1 MRKPRVAINGFGRIG
16 RTVYK
21 EIVRRNCAEV
31 VVIRDIANVET
42 LWHLLK
48 YDSTQGHWTWGQWT
62 NNAILTENGNAA
74 VVQSNDIPNWKDW
87 NVDVVIECTGT
98 MKSKEEL
105 QIHIQKGAKKVIL
118 SSPAQDDLLH
128 WIIGVNDAEVNK
140 NDLFFSCAS
149 CTTNNVAPIIQTIDK
164 ALGIESCYISTVHS
178 YTSDQRLHDAPHKD
192 LRRARS
198 APNSIVPTTTGAAKA
213 LTKVFPHLS
222 HQIGGCGMRV
232 PVANG
237 SLSDITFIV
246 KRNTSVEEV
255 LQMFEEYQSLNPT
268 ILWMCNDP
276 IVSRDIL
283 GDTHSCILDVE
294 LTSVIG
300 KMVKVVGWYDN
311 EMGYSNRLIDA
322 ITYLYS

>member
-1 MRKPRVAINGFGRIG
+1 MRKPRIAINGFGRIG
-16 RTVYK
+16 RTVFK
-21 EIVRRNCAEV
+21 ELVRRDCAEV
-31 VVIRDIANVET
+31 VVIRDIADAQT

-48 YDSTQGHWTWGQWT
+48 YDSTQGMWTKGVFE
-62 NNAILTENGNAA
+62 NNSIQTSNGHATLI
-74 VVQSNDIPNWKDW
+74 QSEDIPQWSQW
-87 NVDVVIECTGT
+87 EVDVVLECTGT
-98 MKSKEEL
+98 MKTKSEL
-105 QIHIQKGAKKVIL
+105 LVHIQNGAQKVIL

-128 WIIGVNDAEVNK
+128 WIVGVNDHIVNK
-140 NDLFFSCAS
+140 QDSFFSCAS
-149 CTTNNVAPIIQTIDK
+149 CTTNNVAPIIHVIEES
-164 ALGIESCYISTVHS
+164 LGVESCYISTVHS

-213 LTKVFPHLS
+213 LTKVFPQLS
-222 HQIGGCGMRV
+222 TQIGGCGMRV

-246 KRNTSVEEV
+246 QKSTSVSEIIA
-255 LQMFEEYQSLNPT
+255 LFEQFEKKHPT
-268 ILWMCNDP
+268 ILSLCYDP
-276 IVSRDIL
+276 LVSKDIL

-322 ITYLYS
+322 ICYLYS

>member
-1 MRKPRVAINGFGRIG
+1 MSKPRIAINGFGRIG
-16 RTVYK
+16 RTVFK
-21 EIVRRNCAEV
+21 ELVRRDCAEV
-31 VVIRDIANVET
+31 VVIRDIADAQT

-48 YDSTQGHWTWGQWT
+48 YDSTQGMWTKGVFE
-62 NNAILTENGNAA
+62 NNSIQTSNGHATLI
-74 VVQSNDIPNWKDW
+74 QSEDIPQWSQW
-87 NVDVVIECTGT
+87 EVDVVLECTGT
-98 MKSKEEL
+98 MKTKSEL
-105 QIHIQKGAKKVIL
+105 LVHIENGAQKVIL

-128 WIIGVNDAEVNK
+128 WIIGVNDHIVNK
-140 NDLFFSCAS
+140 QDSFFSCAS
-149 CTTNNVAPIIQTIDK
+149 CTTNNVAPIIHVIEES
-164 ALGIESCYISTVHS
+164 LGVESCYISTVHS

-213 LTKVFPHLS
+213 LTKVFPQLS
-222 HQIGGCGMRV
+222 TQIGGCGMRV

-237 SLSDITFIV
+237 SLSDLTFIV
-246 KRNTSVEEV
+246 QKRTSVSEV
-255 LQMFEEYQSLNPT
+255 IALFEQFEKKHPT
-268 ILWMCNDP
+268 ILSLCYDP
-276 IVSRDIL
+276 LVSKDIL

-322 ITYLYS
+322 ICYLYS

>member
-1 MRKPRVAINGFGRIG
+1 MRKPRIAINGFGRIG
-16 RTVYK
+16 RTVFK
-21 EIVRRNCAEV
+21 ELVRRDCAEV
-31 VVIRDIANVET
+31 VVIRDIADTQT

-48 YDSTQGHWTWGQWT
+48 YDSTQGMWTKGVFENNSIQTSNGHATLIQSEEIPQWSQW
-62 NNAILTENGNAA
+62 E
-74 VVQSNDIPNWKDW
+74 
-87 NVDVVIECTGT
+87 VDVVLECTGT
-98 MKSKEEL
+98 MKTKSEL
-105 QIHIQKGAKKVIL
+105 LVHIQNGAQKVIL

-128 WIIGVNDAEVNK
+128 WIVGVNDHIVNK
-140 NDLFFSCAS
+140 QDSFFSCAS
-149 CTTNNVAPIIQTIDK
+149 CTTNNVAPIIHIIEES
-164 ALGIESCYISTVHS
+164 LGVESCYISTVHS

-213 LTKVFPHLS
+213 LTKVFPQLS
-222 HQIGGCGMRV
+222 TQIGGCGMRV

-246 KRNTSVEEV
+246 QKSTSVSEIIA
-255 LQMFEEYQSLNPT
+255 LFEQFEKKHPT
-268 ILWMCNDP
+268 ILSLCYDP
-276 IVSRDIL
+276 LVSKDIL

-322 ITYLYS
+322 ICYLYS

>member
-1 MRKPRVAINGFGRIG
+1 MRKPRIAINGFGRIG
-16 RTVYK
+16 RTVFK
-21 EIVRRNCAEV
+21 ELVRRDCAEV
-31 VVIRDIANVET
+31 VVIRDIADAQT

-48 YDSTQGHWTWGQWT
+48 YDSTQGMWIKGVFENNSIQTPNGHAALIQSEEIPQWSQWG
-62 NNAILTENGNAA
+62 
-74 VVQSNDIPNWKDW
+74 
-87 NVDVVIECTGT
+87 VDVVLECTGT
-98 MKSKEEL
+98 MKTKNEL
-105 QIHIQKGAKKVIL
+105 LVHIQNGAQKVIL
-118 SSPAQDDLLH
+118 SSPSQDDLLH
-128 WIIGVNDAEVNK
+128 WIVGVNDHNVSKE
-140 NDLFFSCAS
+140 DSFFSCAS
-149 CTTNNVAPIIQTIDK
+149 CTTNNVAPIIHTIDQ
-164 ALGIESCYISTVHS
+164 ALGVESCYISTVHS

-213 LTKVFPHLS
+213 LTKVFPQLS
-222 HQIGGCGMRV
+222 NQIGGCGMRV

-246 KRNTSVEEV
+246 QKSTSVSEV
-255 LQMFEEYQSLNPT
+255 IALFEQFEKKHPT
-268 ILWMCNDP
+268 ILSLCYDP
-276 IVSRDIL
+276 LVSKDIL

-322 ITYLYS
+322 ICYLYS

>member
-1 MRKPRVAINGFGRIG
+1 MRKPRIAINGFGRIG
-16 RTVYK
+16 RTVFK
-21 EIVRRNCAEV
+21 ELVRRDCAEV
-31 VVIRDIANVET
+31 VVIRDIADAQT

-48 YDSTQGHWTWGQWT
+48 YDSTQGMWIKGVFE
-62 NNAILTENGNAA
+62 NNSIRTSNGHASLI
-74 VVQSNDIPNWKDW
+74 QSEDIPQWSQW
-87 NVDVVIECTGT
+87 EVDVVLECTGT
-98 MKSKEEL
+98 MKTKSEL
-105 QIHIQKGAKKVIL
+105 LVHIQNGAQKVIL

-128 WIIGVNDAEVNK
+128 WIVGVNDHIVNK
-140 NDLFFSCAS
+140 QDSFFSCAS
-149 CTTNNVAPIIQTIDK
+149 CTTNNVAPIIHVIEES
-164 ALGIESCYISTVHS
+164 LGVESCYISTVHS

-213 LTKVFPHLS
+213 LTKVFPQLS
-222 HQIGGCGMRV
+222 NQIGGCGMRV

-237 SLSDITFIV
+237 SLSDITFIIQ
-246 KRNTSVEEV
+246 KSTSVSEIIA
-255 LQMFEEYQSLNPT
+255 LFEQFEKKHPT
-268 ILWMCNDP
+268 ILSLCYDP
-276 IVSRDIL
+276 LVSKDIL

-322 ITYLYS
+322 ICYLYS